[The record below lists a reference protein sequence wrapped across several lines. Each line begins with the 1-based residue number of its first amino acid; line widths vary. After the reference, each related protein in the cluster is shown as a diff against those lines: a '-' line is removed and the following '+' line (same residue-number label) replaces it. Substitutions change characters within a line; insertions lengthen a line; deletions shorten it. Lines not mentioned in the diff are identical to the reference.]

1 MKSITLKGIAS
12 SMALFFSLIIS
23 ESLSQ
28 VAINNDG
35 SAPDASAILDVKSS
49 DKGLLIPRVALTGS
63 ADNTTV
69 PGAAGGLLVINT
81 ATVSDVT
88 PGLYIRQGSLW
99 ERMAIGGT
107 TGEGWNTTGNT
118 GTTISSNFI
127 GTIDSVSLRFR
138 VFGKP
143 AGFIQRT
150 DELIVGSNT
159 FFGLEAGLNTVLVTG
174 YANSFFGD
182 DAGRTNTTGSY
193 NSFLGSNA
201 GFTNNG
207 DGNSFFGYN
216 SGYFTSSGDYNSFFG
231 NNSGLGNSGGSY
243 NVFVGDNS
251 GSANISGSYNS
262 FFGESTGRYTNSTGS
277 GNTLLGS
284 GADVNFEDL
293 QNATAIGYKALVSQ
307 SNSLVL
313 GGTTAVGGGTIET
326 LVGIGTS
333 TPDTKL
339 EVNGSNGV
347 AIRISSSGAGQ
358 NLEFLDEN
366 TGTDFRIKNNGTLTI
381 QRSTDDFSSTT
392 DLAEFTAGL
401 FRPAADNTI
410 GLGSASFRWTDVWSV
425 NGTIQ
430 TSDARDKNE
439 LRLVTGALEKISAL
453 RPVYFSW
460 KEQGIDQ
467 GREHIGLMA
476 QELKQVIPQAVIDH
490 EWAEEP
496 ETGMKKWVQTDR
508 LGVNYVEII
517 PVLVSAI
524 QEQQQMIEQLQDENR
539 RILQELESMHGIPQ
553 KTENPSHNY

>member
-1 MKSITLKGIAS
+1 MKSITLRAIAS
-12 SMALFFSLIIS
+12 FLMLLFSLS
-23 ESLSQ
+23 VFEGLSQ

-35 SAPDASAILDVKSS
+35 SAPDVSAMLDVKSS
-49 DKGLLIPRVALTGS
+49 GKGLLIPRVALTGRS
-63 ADNTTV
+63 DNTTV

-81 ATVSDVT
+81 STVSDVT
-88 PGLYIRQGSLW
+88 PGLYLRRGTLW
-99 ERMAIGGT
+99 ERMAIGGN
-107 TGEGWNTTGNT
+107 TGEAWSTTGNT
-118 GTTISSNFI
+118 GTTVTSNFI

-150 DELIVGSNT
+150 DDVVVGSNT
-159 FFGLEAGLNTVLVTG
+159 FFGLEAGLNTLLVNG

-182 DAGRTNTTGSY
+182 DAGRANTTGSY

-243 NVFVGDNS
+243 NVFIGDNS
-251 GSANISGSYNS
+251 GSTNISGSYNS
-262 FFGESTGRYTNSTGS
+262 FFGESTGRYSNTTGS
-277 GNTLLGS
+277 GNTLIGS
-284 GADVNFEDL
+284 GADAGSENL

-313 GGTTAVGGGTIET
+313 GGNTAVGGGTIET

-333 TPDTKL
+333 APDTKL

-347 AIRISSSGAGQ
+347 SIRISSPGAGQ
-358 NLEFLDEN
+358 NLEFMDEN
-366 TGTDFRIKNNGTLTI
+366 AGTDFRIKNSGTLTI
-381 QRSTDDFSSTT
+381 QRSTDDFSNMT
-392 DLAEFTAGL
+392 DLAEFTASL
-401 FRPAADNTI
+401 FRPATDNTI

-430 TSDARDKNE
+430 TSDGRDKNE
-439 LRLVTGALEKISAL
+439 LRMVTGALEKIAEL
-453 RPVYFSW
+453 RPVYYSW

-476 QELKQVIPQAVIDH
+476 QELQQVIPQAVVDH
-490 EWAEEP
+490 EWAENP
-496 ETGMKKWVQTDR
+496 ETGLMEWVQTDR
-508 LGVNYVEII
+508 MGVNYAEII
-517 PVLVSAI
+517 PVLVRAI
-524 QEQQQMIEQLQDENR
+524 QEQQQMIEQLQEENG
-539 RILQELESMHGIPQ
+539 RILQELERKH
-553 KTENPSHNY
+553 